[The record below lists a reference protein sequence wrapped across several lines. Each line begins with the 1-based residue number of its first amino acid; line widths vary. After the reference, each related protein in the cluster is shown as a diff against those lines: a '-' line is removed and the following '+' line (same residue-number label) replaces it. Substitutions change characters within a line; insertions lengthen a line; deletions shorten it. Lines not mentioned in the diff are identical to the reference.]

1 MRWYQ
6 RLSTKLAAAVVLTVG
21 LMILCIGFYISFLT
35 YNRLRREAE
44 DERQLK
50 AAAIRQDLESTN
62 GLVQEQLKVAIN
74 VFKSDA
80 LAVGQPS
87 LGALM
92 TVDGK
97 NLPNLSLGKTP
108 QANNF
113 ALVDKVKEL
122 TNSPATLYVK
132 NGDNLIALVSSLQN
146 ADGKRIVGES
156 LDANSKA
163 ALELKGGK
171 PFYGVTHV
179 ADSRY
184 LSAFEPILGQGNEVI
199 GAFAVSYPLS
209 NLSQLGKR
217 IEGTK
222 ILETGFFALVDDK
235 GQIVSQSAKVP
246 DDQIAKIS
254 QPDAKTG
261 DGGGWHLE
269 RTAFEPWNFNLV
281 SAYSDNDPHLLGQ
294 LYSSQL
300 RVILSDFIAMIFIAA
315 LIALLMRRLM
325 RPLEE
330 VVSVANDVAQGKLER
345 VIRVRSNDE
354 VGQVSYSMNKVVNY
368 LQEMSGVAD
377 QISEGNLQ
385 VEISPRSPDDR
396 FGIAFQNML
405 EHTLRLVQTQDE
417 RNRLQRSIMKLLE
430 EVADVGDGDLT
441 AEAEVTADATGA
453 IADAFNYMITEL
465 RSIIGRVKQTSAKVD
480 SSAVQ
485 VQTSTEVMV
494 RRSEQQSIQLNTLS
508 NALEAMTNAM
518 QQVAQETT
526 ASARVSDSALANAK
540 TGTTVVNNNIA
551 AMNRLRS
558 RIQET
563 SERIKRLGERSQEI
577 SSIVKIINDLAQ
589 RTSVLALNAS
599 IQATAAG
606 PAGRGFVAVAEE
618 VERLAERS
626 AMASKQIDA
635 LTKAIQ
641 GETDDAVISMETTVK
656 EVAVGVKLTGEVGE
670 TLNTIESV
678 TQQLAKISQ
687 TVAVSAR
694 QQALTSADLSGAMR
708 DVAATSQQNAAGM
721 KESAT
726 TVNQL
731 AVWAQD
737 LRGSVSS
744 FKLPESDEMDEPAP
758 VSSSSAAGS
767 AAAVSV

>member
-21 LMILCIGFYISFLT
+21 LMILCIGFYITFLT

-50 AAAIRQDLESTN
+50 AAAIKQDLDSTN
-62 GLVQEQLKVAIN
+62 GLIKEQLKIAVN
-74 VFKSDA
+74 VFKSEA
-80 LAVGQPS
+80 FTVGQPS
-87 LGALM
+87 LGPLM
-92 TVDGK
+92 TVEDK
-97 NLPNLSLGKTP
+97 NLPNLLLGKTP

-122 TNSPATLYVK
+122 TQSAATLYVK
-132 NGDNLIALVSSLQN
+132 SGDSFIALVSSLQN

-156 LDANSKA
+156 LEANSKV
-163 ALELKGGK
+163 ALELKDGK
-171 PFYGVTHV
+171 PFYGIMHV
-179 ADSRY
+179 ADNRY
-184 LSAFEPILGQGNEVI
+184 LSAFEPVRSQSGEVI
-199 GAFAVSYPLS
+199 GAFAVSYSFS

-217 IEGTK
+217 IEDTK

-235 GQIVSQSAKVP
+235 GQIVYQSAKAP
-246 DDQIAKIS
+246 ADQISKIS

-261 DGGGWHLE
+261 DGEAWHTE
-269 RTAFEPWNFNLV
+269 RALFEPWNFNLV
-281 SAYSDNDPHLLGQ
+281 SAYSDGDPHLLGQ

-300 RVILSDFIAMIFIAA
+300 RVIISDIVAMIFIAG

-325 RPLEE
+325 RPLED
-330 VVSVANDVAQGKLER
+330 VVKVANEVSQGKIER

-354 VGQVSYSMNKVVNY
+354 VGQVSYSMNKMINY
-368 LQEMSGVAD
+368 LQEMSSVAD

-385 VEISPRSPDDR
+385 VEISPRSADDR
-396 FGIAFQNML
+396 FGLAFQNML

-441 AEAEVTADATGA
+441 TEAEVTADATGA

-465 RSIIGRVKQTSAKVD
+465 RSIIGRVKQTSARVD
-480 SSAVQ
+480 SSATK
-485 VQTSTEVMV
+485 VQTSTEMMV

-508 NALEAMTNAM
+508 TALEEMTNAM
-518 QQVAQETT
+518 QQVAHETT

-687 TVAVSAR
+687 TIAVSAR

-708 DVAATSQQNAAGM
+708 DVATTSQQNATGM

-726 TVNQL
+726 VVNQL

-744 FKLPESDEMDEPAP
+744 FRLPENDEMDDL
-758 VSSSSAAGS
+758 VSIASPNTANATVG
-767 AAAVSV
+767 V

>member
-21 LMILCIGFYISFLT
+21 LMILCIGFYITFLT

-74 VFKSDA
+74 VFKNDA
-80 LAVGQPS
+80 LSVGQPS
-87 LGALM
+87 LGTLM
-92 TVDGK
+92 TVEGK
-97 NLPNLSLGKTP
+97 NLPNLVLGKTP
-108 QANNF
+108 QANSF
-113 ALVDKVKEL
+113 AVVDKVKEL
-122 TNSPATLYVK
+122 TNSAATLYVK
-132 NGDNLIALVSSLQN
+132 SGDSFIALVSSLQN

-163 ALELKGGK
+163 ALELKEGK
-171 PFYGVTHV
+171 PFYGIMHV
-179 ADSRY
+179 ANSRY
-184 LSAFEPILGQGNEVI
+184 LSAFEPVRGQGGEII
-199 GAFAVSYPLS
+199 GAFAVNYPFA

-217 IEGTK
+217 IENSK
-222 ILETGFFALVDDK
+222 ILDTGFFALVDDK
-235 GQIVSQSAKVP
+235 GQIVYQSAKTP

-254 QPDAKTG
+254 QPEAKTDDSG
-261 DGGGWHLE
+261 AWHLE
-269 RTAFEPWNFNLV
+269 RATFEPWNFNLV

-300 RVILSDFIAMIFIAA
+300 RVILSDLVAMIFIAG

-330 VVSVANDVAQGKLER
+330 VVKVANEVSQGKLER
-345 VIRVRSNDE
+345 VLRVRSNDE
-354 VGQVSYSMNKVVNY
+354 VGQVSYSMNKVINY
-368 LQEMSGVAD
+368 LQEMSSVAD
-377 QISEGNLQ
+377 QIAEGNLQ
-385 VEISPRSPDDR
+385 VEISPRSADDR
-396 FGIAFQNML
+396 FGLAFQNML

-465 RSIIGRVKQTSAKVD
+465 RGIIGRVKQTSAKVD
-480 SSAVQ
+480 SSATK
-485 VQTSTEVMV
+485 VQTSTELMV
-494 RRSEQQSIQLNTLS
+494 RRSEQQSVQLNTLS
-508 NALEAMTNAM
+508 TALEEMTNAM
-518 QQVAQETT
+518 QQVAHETT
-526 ASARVSDSALANAK
+526 SSARVSDSALANAK

-599 IQATAAG
+599 IQAAAAG

-670 TLNTIESV
+670 TLNNIESV
-678 TQQLAKISQ
+678 TRQLAQISQ

-694 QQALTSADLSGAMR
+694 QQALSSADLSGAMR

-721 KESAT
+721 KESAS

-731 AVWAQD
+731 AIWAQD

-744 FKLPESDEMDEPAP
+744 FKLPESDEMDDL
-758 VSSSSAAGS
+758 VSVLSPNTAN
-767 AAAVSV
+767 AAVGI